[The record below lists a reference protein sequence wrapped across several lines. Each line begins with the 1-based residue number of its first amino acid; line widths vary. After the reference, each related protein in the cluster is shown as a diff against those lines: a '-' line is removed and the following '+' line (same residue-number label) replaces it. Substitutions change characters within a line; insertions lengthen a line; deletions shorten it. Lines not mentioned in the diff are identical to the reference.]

1 MQAGRQVRIGSLL
14 TPEAKSVTEAAELT
28 VARIAEDRQAEIE
41 EQ

>member
-1 MQAGRQVRIGSLL
+1 MEVDRQVRVGSLL
-14 TPEAKSVTEAAELT
+14 TAEAKSVTEAAELT